1 MAMARA
7 LEMAEIA
14 HLVGL
19 NVSLLDPSTG
29 ALIQKKSYTPQ
40 TLLNC
45 CLVSK
50 SWRLILLPIL
60 WRCYD
65 DRHMGIVPRHII
77 VQNRSFFRY
86 FSGQVMPLSK
96 EEEEREKKRHMRQS
110 RHQDMD
116 CRSLLDLEVFFDKFV
131 HRFNLDDSEASELGR
146 FLRPVSTTL
155 KTLYLVGLKGG
166 CCDPTAIWLPQ
177 ATDLTVDVSDGSETR
192 TCLGLQELLTRC
204 PSLQRLSILPLDLST
219 KLD

>member
-1 MAMARA
+1 
-7 LEMAEIA
+7 MAEIA

-131 HRFNLDDSEASELGR
+131 SRRALFELAPPPVFLGLIQLNPQLRHVVLASEIQYDPCLFMSTLTIVRGLWNSR
-146 FLRPVSTTL
+146 SIASTWTTVRLRN
-155 KTLYLVGLKGG
+155 LV
-166 CCDPTAIWLPQ
+166 A
-177 ATDLTVDVSDGSETR
+177 S
-192 TCLGLQELLTRC
+192 
-204 PSLQRLSILPLDLST
+204 
-219 KLD
+219 